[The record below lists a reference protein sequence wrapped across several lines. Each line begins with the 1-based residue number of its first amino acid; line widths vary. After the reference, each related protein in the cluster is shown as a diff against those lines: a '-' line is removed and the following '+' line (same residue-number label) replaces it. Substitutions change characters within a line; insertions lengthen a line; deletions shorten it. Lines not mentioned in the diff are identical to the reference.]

1 MPITVLEDDY
11 IVDNNNS
18 DKEEE
23 EEEEDED
30 NDDTTIIGTSEH
42 TAALSTV
49 ATSITIPY
57 VFTVSASLGSL
68 SILALPILGVFS
80 QDTSILIDETIHY
93 SRSDVPLSE
102 LKLGL

>member
-1 MPITVLEDDY
+1 MPVVVLEDNY

-30 NDDTTIIGTSEH
+30 NDDTTIIGTSEYI
-42 TAALSTV
+42 AALSTI

-57 VFTVSASLGSL
+57 VFIVSASLGSL
-68 SILALPILGVFS
+68 SMLALPILGAFS
-80 QDTSILIDETIHY
+80 
-93 SRSDVPLSE
+93 
-102 LKLGL
+102 